1 MSDWAWLAKNI
12 LKELLLSPT
21 PFLLVGLAGILF
33 AWRSRWVR
41 VAGIAAL
48 LALGALST
56 AAVGVALS
64 GPLEAGAPPLS
75 AADIGK
81 LKGSASAIVIL
92 GGGRRLGA
100 LEVPEGEALSDATL
114 ARCAYGARLA
124 RATRL
129 PVVVSGGRPGGHGT
143 MPEAR
148 LMERALR
155 GDFGV
160 PVAFVED
167 TSADTIE
174 NARNVA
180 RVLGSPHRKR
190 IVLVTHFHHMKGA
203 AAAFAAQGFDVVAA
217 PMGHFATKPLSALD
231 YLPTGEGLRRSSI
244 AIREYLRQ
252 AWYLA
257 RF

>member
-12 LKELLLSPT
+12 LKELLLPPT
-21 PFLLVGLAGILF
+21 PLLLVGLAGIVF

-41 VAGIAAL
+41 VAGIASL

-56 AAVGVALS
+56 VAVGVALS
-64 GPLEAGAPPLS
+64 GPLEAGAPPLA

-100 LEVPEGEALSDATL
+100 LDAPEGEALSDKTL

-129 PVVVSGGRPGGHGT
+129 PIVVSGGRPGGHGT

-155 GDFGV
+155 EDFGI
-160 PVAFVED
+160 PVSFVED
-167 TSADTIE
+167 TSADTLE

-180 RVLGSPHRKR
+180 RVLGSPHGKR
-190 IVLVTHFHHMKGA
+190 IVLVTHFYHMKGA

-217 PMGHFATKPLSALD
+217 PMGHLATGPLSPRDFVPSA
-231 YLPTGEGLRRSSI
+231 GGLRLSSI
-244 AIREYLRQ
+244 ALHEYLRQ

-257 RF
+257 RL